1 MRIKAATG
9 IAVLFLCGILTG
21 VIDGET
27 LLQASEKS
35 RDQKWTE
42 DLDMLAEQLPQ
53 KHKNLFFKISQTEFQ
68 SKLEKLEGSIP
79 GLDDDEIK
87 VELMKILASV
97 GDSHTQMV
105 LHSAKIFPVKFYW
118 FQEGIHVIYTT
129 KDYQEILHQKLIGIE
144 DMDIEAAIERLSSV
158 IAFENQ
164 SQLKHRLPNLLFRLD
179 VLYGLHI
186 IQDDK
191 EKARFVFSDKSQRR
205 TERTIFSMSVK
216 ENPEPIGLPHNR
228 PLPLYMRNANKFF
241 WVEYLDEE
249 QTLYFKYNVCRNM
262 SGLTVQKFIEDLLE
276 FMESHPV
283 LRLVV
288 DLRNNGGGNSNL
300 LMPFITSLKER
311 KQINQKGRLYVVVGR
326 QTFSSAVLNA
336 LAFQNGTEAVFVGEP
351 TGGKP
356 NHFGEVKGFML
367 KNSKIGIQYS
377 TKYFTHSKEDTSS
390 FNPDVLIKPSIRDY
404 LEYRDP
410 VLEYILNQELEPDSN
425 ETGADESVYLAVSF
439 SWELRRLCISS

>member
-1 MRIKAATG
+1 MKSKAIAG
-9 IAVLFLCGILTG
+9 IAVLFLCGLLIG
-21 VIDGET
+21 IINGET
-27 LLQASEKS
+27 SFQVSEKS
-35 RDQKWTE
+35 REQEWLE

-53 KHKNLFFKISQTEFQ
+53 KHKNLFFKISQTEFHT
-68 SKLEKLEGSIP
+68 KLEKLEESIP
-79 GLDDDEIK
+79 ELEDDEIK
-87 VELMKILASV
+87 VELMKVLASV
-97 GDSHTQMV
+97 GDSHTQMI
-105 LHSAKIFPVKFYW
+105 LHSARIFPVKFYC
-118 FQEGIHVIYTT
+118 FKEGIHVIYTT
-129 KDYQEILHQKLIGIE
+129 KDYQAILHQKLIGVE
-144 DMDIEAAIERLSSV
+144 DMDVEAAIQRLSSV
-158 IAFENQ
+158 TAYENQ
-164 SQLKHRLPNLLFRLD
+164 SQLKHRLPNLLFRTD
-179 VLYGLHI
+179 ILYGLHI
-186 IQDDK
+186 IQDK
-191 EKARFVFSDKSQRR
+191 EKARFVFADRNQKR

-241 WVEYLDEE
+241 WVEYLDKE
-249 QTLYFKYNVCRNM
+249 QTLYFKYNACRNM
-262 SGLTVQKFIEDLLE
+262 SGLTVQKFTEDLLE
-276 FMESHPV
+276 FMESHPI

-300 LMPFITSLKER
+300 LMPFITRLKER

-336 LAFQNGTEAVFVGEP
+336 LAFQNVTEAVFVGEP

-390 FNPDVLIKPSIRDY
+390 FNPDVLIEPSIRDY

-410 VLEYILNQELEPDSN
+410 VLEYILDHELEPDRN
-425 ETGADESVYLAVSF
+425 EDTG
-439 SWELRRLCISS
+439 

>member
-1 MRIKAATG
+1 MKSKAIAG
-9 IAVLFLCGILTG
+9 IAVLFLCGLLIG
-21 VIDGET
+21 IINGET
-27 LLQASEKS
+27 SFQVSEKS
-35 RDQKWTE
+35 REQEWLE

-53 KHKNLFFKISQTEFQ
+53 KHKNLFFKISQTEFHT
-68 SKLEKLEGSIP
+68 KLEKLEESIP
-79 GLDDDEIK
+79 ELEDDEIK
-87 VELMKILASV
+87 VELMKVLASV
-97 GDSHTQMV
+97 GDSHTRMI
-105 LHSAKIFPVKFYW
+105 LHSARIFPVKFYW
-118 FQEGIHVIYTT
+118 FKEGIHVIYTT
-129 KDYQEILHQKLIGIE
+129 KDYQEILHQKLIGVE
-144 DMDIEAAIERLSSV
+144 DMDVEAAIQRLSSV
-158 IAFENQ
+158 TAYENQ
-164 SQLKHRLPNLLFRLD
+164 SQLKHRLPNFLFRTD
-179 VLYGLHI
+179 ILYGLHI
-186 IQDDK
+186 IQDK
-191 EKARFVFSDKSQRR
+191 EKARFVFADRNQKR

-241 WVEYLDEE
+241 WVEYLDKE
-249 QTLYFKYNVCRNM
+249 QTLYFKYNACRNM
-262 SGLTVQKFIEDLLE
+262 SGLTVQKFTEDLLE
-276 FMESHPV
+276 FMESHPI

-300 LMPFITSLKER
+300 LMPFITRLKER

-336 LAFQNGTEAVFVGEP
+336 LAFQNVTEAVFVGEP

-390 FNPDVLIKPSIRDY
+390 FNPDVLIEPSIRDY

-410 VLEYILNQELEPDSN
+410 VLEYILDHELEPDRN
-425 ETGADESVYLAVSF
+425 EDTG
-439 SWELRRLCISS
+439 